1 MSTHSLAPTRKDK
14 TMTEKLLTI
23 FTIAGGSVMMYLSGS
38 ELVYYNG
45 YGMPAIYTASVLV
58 LGAGIRS
65 VLKGK

>member
-1 MSTHSLAPTRKDK
+1 
-14 TMTEKLLTI
+14 MTEKLLTI
-23 FTIAGGSVMMYLSGS
+23 FTIAFGSIMAYLSGA

-45 YGMPAIYTASVLV
+45 YAMPIIYTVSVLV

>member
-1 MSTHSLAPTRKDK
+1 MI
-14 TMTEKLLTI
+14 EKCSTI
-23 FTIAGGSVMMYLSGS
+23 FTIAGGSVMVYLSGS

-45 YGMPAIYTASVLV
+45 LGMPAIYTVSVLV